1 MRQSSFLVSMLSVA
15 SVLVAGLGCGAEQ
28 QDDPATVI
36 SSALTNADVLGFETA
51 TGWST
56 TGGTLAASTTRVQGS
71 FSLSV
76 SNLPG
81 GAQLTSAALST
92 LSSVGPT
99 LSIQIRLPTSQPN
112 PYWFG
117 SVQLSVN
124 APSRGVYS
132 VYLGQKDLTGL
143 PLGSFQRLDFAVPA
157 SVVTALGSGAYSD
170 LRFTIGLN
178 VPSPGPYLLDDLR
191 FGGGGDG
198 GGGTNARKVRVVYL
212 IPTDKTLQTAYV
224 ANLAT
229 AARHLQGFFSS
240 KLANETYSLTN
251 PIVTVLNSTHNSAF
265 FNDGSFHGNVIN
277 DVQSLTGVDV
287 LNDPDNRWL
296 LYIDA
301 QNACG
306 NGTGASGSLA
316 TFPAN
321 DLRGLAQQPVIDPCS
336 GGQDFSGRCRWV
348 GGMGHE
354 LGHTLGLP
362 HPPQCED
369 ADPNTIC
376 PDFALMWIGYTTY
389 PDAFFTA
396 PDLTTLNASPF
407 LQVENISFP
416 PDCSVVAP

>member
-1 MRQSSFLVSMLSVA
+1 MRQSCVLVSMVSLTL
-15 SVLVAGLGCGAEQ
+15 VLAAGVGCGVAH
-28 QDDPATVI
+28 DDAPVTVT

-51 TGWST
+51 SSWST
-56 TGGTLAASTTRVQGS
+56 TAGTLTTSTIHVQGAR
-71 FSLSV
+71 SLSV
-76 SNLPG
+76 ANLTG

-99 LSIQIRLPTSQPN
+99 VSIQIRLPTAQPN
-112 PYWFG
+112 PFWFG
-117 SVQLSVN
+117 NVQLSVN
-124 APSRGVYS
+124 APSRGVFS
-132 VYLGQKDLTGL
+132 VFLGQKDLTGL
-143 PLGSFQRLDFAVPA
+143 PLGSFQRLEFAVPP
-157 SVVTALGSGAYSD
+157 SVVTALGSGTYSD

-178 VPSPGPYLLDDLR
+178 VPGAGPYLLDDLS
-191 FGGGGDG
+191 FGGGGNG
-198 GGGTNARKVRVVYL
+198 GVGTNARKVHVVYL
-212 IPTDKTLQTAYV
+212 IPTDKTLQSTYV
-224 ANLAT
+224 SNLQT

-240 KLANETYSLTN
+240 KLAGETYTLTN
-251 PIVTVLNSTHNSAF
+251 PIVTVLNSTHDSAF
-265 FNDGSFHGNVIN
+265 FNNGSFHGNVIA

-336 GGQDFSGRCRWV
+336 AQQDFSGRCRWV

-362 HPPQCED
+362 HPSQCED
-369 ADPNTIC
+369 NDANTVC
-376 PDFALMWIGYTTY
+376 PDQALMWLGYTTY

-396 PDLTTLNASPF
+396 PDLVTLNASPF
-407 LQVENISFP
+407 LQPEALSFP
-416 PDCSVVAP
+416 ADCSVVAP

>member
-1 MRQSSFLVSMLSVA
+1 MRQSSILLSMISLTSA
-15 SVLVAGLGCGAEQ
+15 LAAGVGCGAER
-28 QDDPATVI
+28 DDGPVTVV

-51 TGWST
+51 SGWST
-56 TGGTLAASTTRVQGS
+56 TGGTLATSTTRVQGA

-76 SNLPG
+76 SNLTG

-92 LSSVGPT
+92 LPSVGPT

-112 PYWFG
+112 PFWFG
-117 SVQLSVN
+117 NVQLSVN
-124 APSRGVYS
+124 APSRGVFS
-132 VYLGQKDLTGL
+132 VFLGQKELTGL
-143 PLGSFQRLDFAVPA
+143 PMGTFQRLEFAVPV
-157 SVVTALGSGAYSD
+157 SVVTALGSGSYSD

-178 VPSPGPYLLDDLR
+178 VPSAGPYLLDDLS
-191 FGGGGDG
+191 FGGGGG
-198 GGGTNARKVRVVYL
+198 GGVGTNARKVRVVYL
-212 IPTDKTLQTAYV
+212 IPTDKTQQATYV
-224 ANLAT
+224 SNLET
-229 AARHLQGFFSS
+229 AARHLQGFFSGE
-240 KLANETYSLTN
+240 LAGETYTLTT
-251 PIVTVLNSTHNSAF
+251 PIVTVLNSTHDSAF
-265 FNDGSFHGNVIN
+265 FNNGSFHGNVIN
-277 DVQSLTGVDV
+277 DVASLTGVDV

-336 GGQDFSGRCRWV
+336 GQQDFAGRCRWV

-362 HPPQCED
+362 HPFQCED
-369 ADPNTIC
+369 SDPNTIC

-396 PDLTTLNASPF
+396 PDLSTLNVSPF
-407 LQVENISFP
+407 LQAENISFP
-416 PDCSVVAP
+416 ADCSAVAP

>member
-1 MRQSSFLVSMLSVA
+1 MRQSSILVSMMSAAAALA
-15 SVLVAGLGCGAEQ
+15 AAGGCGAVP
-28 QDDPATVI
+28 DDAAVVSV
-36 SSALTNADVLGFETA
+36 SSALTNGDVLGFETA
-51 TGWST
+51 SGWST
-56 TGGTLAASTTRVQGS
+56 TGGTLATSTTHVQGAL
-71 FSLSV
+71 SLSV
-76 SNLPG
+76 SGLTG
-81 GAQLTSAALST
+81 GAQLTSAALTT

-99 LSIQIRLPTSQPN
+99 LSVQIRLPTSQPN
-112 PYWFG
+112 PFWFG

-132 VYLGQKDLTGL
+132 VYLGQKALTGL
-143 PLGSFQRLDFAVPA
+143 PLGSFQRLDFTVPA
-157 SVVTALGSGAYSD
+157 SVVTALGSGTYAD

-178 VPSPGPYLLDDLR
+178 VPSSGPYLLDDLS
-191 FGGGGDG
+191 FGGGGG
-198 GGGTNARKVRVVYL
+198 VGTNARKVRVVYL
-212 IPTDKTLQTAYV
+212 KPTDKTLQTTYV
-224 ANLAT
+224 ANLET

-240 KLANETYSLTN
+240 KLAGETYTLAN
-251 PIVTVLNSTHNSAF
+251 PIVTVLNSTHDSAF
-265 FNDGSFHGNVIN
+265 FNNGSFHGHVID
-277 DVQSLTGVDV
+277 DVTSLTGVDV
-287 LNDPDNRWL
+287 LNDPDSRWL

-336 GGQDFSGRCRWV
+336 GGQDTAGRCRWV

-362 HPPQCED
+362 HPPACED
-369 ADPNTIC
+369 SDPNTIC

-407 LQVENISFP
+407 LQPESLTFP
-416 PDCSVVAP
+416 ADCSVVAP

>member
-1 MRQSSFLVSMLSVA
+1 MRQRSILVSMMCLSSA
-15 SVLVAGLGCGAEQ
+15 VAGGGCGAE
-28 QDDPATVI
+28 PPEGVVTV
-36 SSALTNADVLGFETA
+36 SSALTNGDVLGFETPS
-51 TGWST
+51 GWST
-56 TGGTLAASTTRVQGS
+56 TGGVLAASTTHVQGG

-92 LSSVGPT
+92 LSSVGQT

-112 PYWFG
+112 PHWFG

-143 PLGSFQRLDFAVPA
+143 PVGSFQRLDFAVPA
-157 SVVTALGSGAYSD
+157 SVVTALGSGSYSD

-178 VPSPGPYLLDDLR
+178 VPSAGPYLLDDLS
-191 FGGGGDG
+191 FGGAG
-198 GGGTNARKVRVVYL
+198 GGVGTNGRKVRVVYL
-212 IPTDKTLQTAYV
+212 IPTDKTRQATYV
-224 ANLAT
+224 ANLET

-240 KLANETYSLTN
+240 KLAGETYTLTS

-265 FNDGSFHGNVIN
+265 FNNGSFHGNVIA
-277 DVQSLTGVDV
+277 DVTSLTGVDV

-301 QNACG
+301 QNGCG
-306 NGTGASGSLA
+306 NGTGANGSLA

-321 DLRGLAQQPVIDPCS
+321 DLRGLAQQSVIDPCS
-336 GGQDFSGRCRWV
+336 GQQDFSGRCRWV

-362 HPPQCED
+362 HPSQCED
-369 ADPNTIC
+369 SDPNTIC
-376 PDFALMWIGYTTY
+376 PDLALMWLGYTTY

-396 PDLTTLNASPF
+396 PDLTTLNASAF
-407 LQVENISFP
+407 LQVENLSFP
-416 PDCSVVAP
+416 ADCSVVAP